1 MHNSTLI
8 PEWVI
13 DLESYRRWARS
24 TDFPTT
30 GTYSFLDGVI
40 WVDLHKEEFF
50 THNQVKG
57 NLISTLGR
65 LIQNCQIG
73 YLFTSRAIR
82 SQPGA
87 NMSTMSDLFFVSYET
102 VISDRARFV
111 EEKNYGPV
119 EVEGSPNMVLE
130 IVSDSSVKKD
140 TQVLK
145 EKYAKAGVDEYWLV
159 DARGSDLR
167 FEIWRLQDESYVAS
181 PNDEGWLTSTVFGR
195 AFKLE
200 QGKDRL
206 GHPRFQLHVRE

>member
-1 MHNSTLI
+1 MRDSTLI

-24 TDFPTT
+24 TDFPPT
-30 GTYSFLDGVI
+30 GVYCFLDGVI
-40 WVDLHKEEFF
+40 WVDLSREEFF

-57 NLISTLGR
+57 SLIASLGIMIKKR
-65 LIQNCQIG
+65 QIG
-73 YLFTSRAIR
+73 YLFTSRAIW
-82 SQPGA
+82 SHPDA
-87 NMSTMSDLFFVSYET
+87 NLSSMSDLFFVSYDG
-102 VISDRARFV
+102 IQSNRARCV

-119 EVEGSPNMVLE
+119 ELEGSPNMVLE

-159 DARGSDLR
+159 DARGTDLS
-167 FEIWRLQDESYVAS
+167 FEIWQLKDESYVAG
-181 PNDEGWLTSTVFGR
+181 PNDDGWLSSAVFGR